1 MKKFIV
7 LTLLSLIASFSMAQE
22 KKQEKKKKSSTSEIL
37 ANILSNT
44 GGGYSY
50 DTDGNGQSQ
59 GFWVST
65 GYTFKVDKKLSVSPR
80 LVYNWDN
87 FSCDDGYAAT
97 YKSIRIP
104 IRADY
109 SLISNKNMS
118 IGAYGGLDGEK
129 IMRVS
134 NNSYEYDVRPFQCS
148 VFAGASGRIANVVS
162 VNVGYRVGL
171 VSFYEDGTGRN
182 KGFEFS
188 FNF

>member
-1 MKKFIV
+1 MKKYIILAFI
-7 LTLLSLIASFSMAQE
+7 SLVASVAMS
-22 KKQEKKKKSSTSEIL
+22 QEKKKTSSTDIL
-37 ANILSNT
+37 KNILSNT

-59 GFWVST
+59 GFWIST
-65 GYTFKVDKKLSVSPR
+65 GYTFYVDEKLSVSPR

-87 FSCDDGYAAT
+87 FSSKDGCSAD
-97 YKSIRIP
+97 YKSLRIP
-104 IRADY
+104 VRADY
-109 SLISNKNMS
+109 SLLNSNGFAL
-118 IGAYGGLDGEK
+118 GAYGGLDAEY

-134 NNSYEYDVRPFQCS
+134 NNSYDFDVRPFQCS

-171 VSFYEDGTGRN
+171 LSFYKDGTGRN
-182 KGFEFS
+182 KAFEFS

>member
-1 MKKFIV
+1 MKKIIILLLFSLV
-7 LTLLSLIASFSMAQE
+7 SSLTMSQNSQA
-22 KKQEKKKKSSTSEIL
+22 KKGTSAAEII

-50 DTDGNGQSQ
+50 DTDGNGKSQ

-65 GYTFKVDKKLSVSPR
+65 GYTFHVDEKLTVSPR

-87 FSCDDGYAAT
+87 FSCDGGYSAE
-97 YKSIRIP
+97 YKSLRVP
-104 IRADY
+104 VRVDY
-109 SLISNKNMS
+109 SLINNGTFGV
-118 IGAYGGLDGEK
+118 GAYGGMDAER

-134 NNSYEYDVRPFQCS
+134 NNSYDFDVRPVQCS
-148 VFAGASGRIANVVS
+148 VFAGASMRIANRIS
-162 VNVGYRVGL
+162 ANVGYRVGL
-171 VSFYEDGTGRN
+171 LSFYKDGTGRN

>member
-1 MKKFIV
+1 MKKYIF
-7 LTLLSLIASFSMAQE
+7 LTLFSLLASFAMSKE
-22 KKQEKKKKSSTSEIL
+22 KGKSSTAEII

-59 GFWVST
+59 GFWLST
-65 GYTFKVDKKLSVSPR
+65 GYTFHVDEKLSVSPR

-87 FSCDDGYAAT
+87 FSSKDGCSAE
-97 YKSIRIP
+97 YKSLRIP
-104 IRADY
+104 VRADY
-109 SLISNKNMS
+109 SLLNANGFAL
-118 IGAYGGLDGEK
+118 GAYGGLDAEY

-134 NNSYEYDVRPFQCS
+134 NNNYDYDVRPFQCS
-148 VFAGASGRIANVVS
+148 VFAGASGRIANFVS

-171 VSFYEDGTGRN
+171 LSFYKDGTGRS

>member
-1 MKKFIV
+1 MKKFII
-7 LTLLSLIASFSMAQE
+7 LSLFSLVSSLAMSQEAQA
-22 KKQEKKKKSSTSEIL
+22 KKGTSTAEII

-65 GYTFKVDKKLSVSPR
+65 GYTFHVDEKLAVSPR

-87 FSCDDGYAAT
+87 FSCDGYSAE
-97 YKSIRIP
+97 YKSLRVP
-104 IRADY
+104 VRADY
-109 SLISNKNMS
+109 SLINNGTFGV
-118 IGAYGGLDGEK
+118 GAYGGADAEK

-134 NNSYEYDVRPFQCS
+134 DNSYDSNVRPVQCS
-148 VFAGASGRIANVVS
+148 VFAGASMRIANRIS
-162 VNVGYRVGL
+162 ANVGYRVGL
-171 VSFYEDGTGRN
+171 LSFYKDGTGRN

>member
-1 MKKFIV
+1 MKKIFILV
-7 LTLLSLIASFSMAQE
+7 LCSLVASFAMS
-22 KKQEKKKKSSTSEIL
+22 QEKKKSSSAEIL

-50 DTDGNGQSQ
+50 DTDGNGKSQ
-59 GFWVST
+59 GFWLST
-65 GYTFKVDKKLSVSPR
+65 GYTLHVDDKLSVSPR
-80 LVYNWDN
+80 IVYNWDN
-87 FSCDDGYAAT
+87 FSCKDGYSAE
-97 YKSIRIP
+97 YKSLRIP
-104 IRADY
+104 VRADY
-109 SLISNKNMS
+109 SLINASGFV
-118 IGAYGGLDGEK
+118 IGAYGGIDAEK

-134 NNSYEYDVRPFQCS
+134 NNTYDFNVRPFQCS

-171 VSFYEDGTGRN
+171 LSFYKDGTGRN

>member
-1 MKKFIV
+1 MKKIIFLAIFSM
-7 LTLLSLIASFSMAQE
+7 LASFAMSEE
-22 KKQEKKKKSSTSEIL
+22 KKETKKKANTKEIL

-50 DTDGNGQSQ
+50 DVSGDGKSQ

-65 GYTFKVDKKLSVSPR
+65 GYTFKVDKKLSVSPQF
-80 LVYNWDN
+80 VFNWDN
-87 FSCDDGYAAT
+87 YSCGDYSAS

-104 IRADY
+104 VKADY
-109 SLISNKNMS
+109 VLLSNS
-118 IGAYGGLDGEK
+118 TIALSAYGGVDAEY

-134 NNSYEYDVRPFQCS
+134 SNNYDANIRPFQCS

-162 VNVGYRVGL
+162 VSVGYRVGL
-171 VSFYEDGTGRN
+171 LSFYEDGTGRN